1 MNLLH
6 APWLLQEDRYA
17 EIERDNRLLLEKMSH
32 IMRKGG
38 VDNHDSTS
46 KYAKS
51 LNKGARKKELH
62 KITRENQVHFGLFFI
77 GRLDVRLCLM

>member
-1 MNLLH
+1 MKELRESLNSQHTDWRLT
-6 APWLLQEDRYA
+6 QEDRYA
-17 EIERDNRLLLEKMSH
+17 QIERDNRLLLEKMSH

-38 VDNHDSTS
+38 VDNYNSSS

-62 KITRENQVHFGLFFI
+62 KITRENQVGPAPWAPI
-77 GRLDVRLCLM
+77 